1 MNNTFIPSEYITSDA
16 IKTVKQRYIAVIS
29 SLSIFGLA
37 IGIFQLCTT
46 GVSTIEWSLLV
57 FMSSVTGVGITA
69 GFHRHFS
76 HKTFETHPAI
86 RALLAVAG
94 SMAAE
99 GSVVAWASIHRCHH
113 QYTDVQGD
121 PHSPNL
127 HGEGFWHQARGLWHA
142 HIGWLL
148 DNRLPNSSVFAK
160 DLVRD
165 PMIAAINQYYLFWIG
180 LGFLIPAL
188 IGGLVTT
195 SWLGVW
201 QGFLWGGLVRL
212 FFSFNGGY
220 VINSIAHVFG
230 RQMFP
235 STDHSRNNFWLA
247 IPTFGEGWHNNHH
260 AFPGS
265 AKFGFRWW
273 QLDLGYLFIRCLEL
287 LGLAWDVKIPNADIV
302 EAKLLEKVLQEP

>member
-1 MNNTFIPSEYITSDA
+1 MTNVFVPSEYITGET
-16 IKTVKQRYIAVIS
+16 IKTVKRRYIAGIS
-29 SLSIFGLA
+29 SLSLLGLA

-46 GVSTIEWSLLV
+46 GVSALDWSMLGLMSTI
-57 FMSSVTGVGITA
+57 TGLGITV
-69 GFHRHFS
+69 GFHRHFA
-76 HKTFETHPAI
+76 HKNFDTHPAI
-86 RALLAVAG
+86 RGLIAVAG

-113 QYTDVQGD
+113 QYTDGEGD

-127 HGEGFWHQARGLWHA
+127 QGDGWQNQIRGLWHA

-148 DNRLPNSSVFAK
+148 NDRLPNSSVFAK
-160 DLVRD
+160 DLLRD
-165 PMIAAINQYYLFWIG
+165 PMIAKINQYYLFWIG
-180 LGFLIPAL
+180 LGFAIPAA
-188 IGGLVTT
+188 IGGLVMG

-201 QGFLWGGLVRL
+201 HGFLWGGLVRL

-230 RQMFP
+230 SQMFQ
-235 STDHSRNNFWLA
+235 STDKSRNNIWLA
-247 IPTFGEGWHNNHH
+247 LPTFGEGWHNNHH

-273 QLDLGYLFIRCLEL
+273 QLDLGYAFIRCLEL
-287 LGLAWDVKIPNADIV
+287 LGLAWNVKIPNKDLV
-302 EAKLLEKVLQEP
+302 QSKLLN